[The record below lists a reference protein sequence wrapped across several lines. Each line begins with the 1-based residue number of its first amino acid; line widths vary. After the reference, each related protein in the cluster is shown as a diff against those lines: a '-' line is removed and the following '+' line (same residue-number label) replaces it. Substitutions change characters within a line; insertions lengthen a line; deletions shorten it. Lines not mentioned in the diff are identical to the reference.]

1 MRNTGSAWT
10 PSTITGGSCL
20 VIQPL
25 WQRLEEAVLE
35 TNLGAEDDRN
45 SEACLKMSQDAEDA
59 MFYDTKRHFR
69 RGPRCPPLS
78 ARQLIP
84 WLFMGPPGSPRVGKR
99 VEDELAPEF
108 GGIDGEARMPTT

>member
-45 SEACLKMSQDAEDA
+45 SEACLKMSMQKMPCSTTPSGISAEGHA
-59 MFYDTKRHFR
+59 VR
-69 RGPRCPPLS
+69 RSPP
-78 ARQLIP
+78 
-84 WLFMGPPGSPRVGKR
+84 
-99 VEDELAPEF
+99 DN
-108 GGIDGEARMPTT
+108 